1 MQLTVVRYEVED
13 LVATVTLDRPEARNA
28 ATFEMDD
35 ELQWVFRD
43 ADARDDVRAIVL
55 TGAGKAFCSGDDV
68 QRAWGDDRMEQTLAE
83 LAGPNP
89 PLTPLVG
96 IMLGLTTPTV
106 AAVNG
111 AAVGIGMDFAVLCD
125 IRIASEYA
133 KFAQLFVS
141 MGLSADVTG
150 MWLLPQIVGRSR
162 ATEMLLTGEIVDA
175 QEAARIGLVS
185 RVVAADE
192 LLPTALA
199 VARRLAAN
207 PPLAIRAIKEGLR
220 QGVGMQVDEIDALAR
235 TVGHNL
241 SRLFTS
247 EDHKEAVAAFLE
259 RRPGT
264 FTGH

>member
-1 MQLTVVRYEVED
+1 MELTVVRYEVSD

-28 ATFEMDD
+28 ATFEMDE
-35 ELQWVFRD
+35 ELQWVLRD
-43 ADARDDVRAIVL
+43 ADARDDVRAVVL

-68 QRAWGDDRMEQTLAE
+68 QRAWGDDRMAEVLAE

-89 PLTPLVG
+89 PLTPLVEVL
-96 IMLGLTTPTV
+96 LGVTTPTI

-111 AAVGIGMDFAVLCD
+111 AAVGIGMDLALLCD
-125 IRIASEYA
+125 VRIASEYA

-162 ATEMLLTGEIVDA
+162 AVEMLLTGEIVDA
-175 QEAARIGLVS
+175 EEAARIGLVS
-185 RVVAADE
+185 RVVPAAE
-192 LLPTALA
+192 LLPTALDL
-199 VARRLAAN
+199 ARRIAAN
-207 PPLAIRAIKEGLR
+207 PPLAVRAIKRGLR
-220 QGVGMQVDEIDALAR
+220 EGVGMTVDEIDGLAR

-241 SRLFTS
+241 ARLFQS
-247 EDHKEAVAAFLE
+247 EDHKEAVAAFME

-264 FTGH
+264 FTGR